1 MRLSIIAAVATNGVI
16 GHQGRL
22 PWHLPA
28 DLARFKELTTGH
40 ALIMGRKTFESIGR
54 ALPGRRSV
62 VLTSDGGYRAQG
74 VTLAASLAGAV
85 EACAGEQEAF
95 VIGGASVYAEA
106 LAVAGRAYITRV
118 DSAPEGDTFFPDT
131 DLAGWTLVDET
142 LRASDEENAYPM
154 TFCTYERG

>member
-74 VTLAASLAGAV
+74 VTLAASLAGAA

-106 LAVAGRAYITRV
+106 LGVAGRAYITRV
-118 DSAPEGDTFFPDT
+118 DGAPEGDTFFPDT
-131 DLAGWTLVDET
+131 DLAGWTLIDET
-142 LRASDEENAYPM
+142 PRASDEENAYPM